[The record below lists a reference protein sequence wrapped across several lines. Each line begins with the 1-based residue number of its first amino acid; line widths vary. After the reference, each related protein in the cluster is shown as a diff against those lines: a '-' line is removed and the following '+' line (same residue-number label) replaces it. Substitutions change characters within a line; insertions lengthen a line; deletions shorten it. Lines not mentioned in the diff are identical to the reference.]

1 MSSSTATVFI
11 HATNAPSVTIPAA
24 AAATSTSPPIVE
36 LARLTGHA
44 LSLSFSYTA
53 RGSMTL
59 ARYILFPLPL
69 LSAPLLYLLAP
80 VLVLSRVL
88 LDIFVFAPF
97 TIFSVLARNIYPI
110 YVFVGVA
117 CICAAFVGYLARAI
131 SIGLTYAIFASR
143 SPPPSETPEPAI
155 SREKST
161 PRSPQKM
168 RSRKRVSI
176 KEER

>member
-11 HATNAPSVTIPAA
+11 HATNAPSVAIPAA
-24 AAATSTSPPIVE
+24 SATSTSPPIVE

-53 RGSMTL
+53 HGSVTL
-59 ARYILFPLPL
+59 LRYILLPLPL
-69 LSAPLLYLLAP
+69 LSTPLLYLLAP
-80 VLVLSRVL
+80 VFVLSQVL
-88 LDIFVFAPF
+88 LDVFIFTPF
-97 TIFSVLARNIYPI
+97 TIVSVLVRNIYPV
-110 YVFVGVA
+110 YVFVGAA

-131 SIGLTYAIFASR
+131 TVGLTYAIFAPR
-143 SPPPSETPEPAI
+143 SAPPLEEPEPTI
-155 SREKST
+155 SREKGT
-161 PRSPQKM
+161 TKNAQKA